1 MAMDRTSRTDPG
13 RGDAAAGGQVRGGV
27 SVLLRVEGGVEFA
40 AAILVYALLGGGW
53 LMFVVLVLVPDL
65 SMLGYLGG
73 NRVGAVVYN
82 AVHTYL
88 APALLAGLAWA
99 LHLPPW
105 VTLVA
110 LIWAAHI
117 GADRLLGFGLKYPEG
132 FKPTHLG

>member
-1 MAMDRTSRTDPG
+1 MSALSGTDAG
-13 RGDAAAGGQVRGGV
+13 VAAGGQVRGGV
-27 SVLLRVEGGVEFA
+27 SLLLRLEGGLELGV
-40 AAILVYALLGGGW
+40 AILAYAVLGGGW
-53 LMFVVLVLVPDL
+53 VTFVVLLLVPDL
-65 SMLGYLGG
+65 SMLGYIAG

-82 AVHTYL
+82 AAHTYL